1 MSKNFINLNI
11 PKFENLKMPQT
22 KIVVTKQSNV
32 FALPQLCYL
41 YKERFYCLENSQIAT
56 SSNSQFVFC
65 GE

>member
-1 MSKNFINLNI
+1 MT
-11 PKFENLKMPQT
+11 QT

-41 YKERFYCLENSQIAT
+41 FKERFYYFENSQIVT
-56 SSNSQFVFC
+56 PSNSQIVFC